1 MNAIFRWTRRWSA
14 LPATSPISS
23 SPSLQYL
30 SQDARIVQWSPC
42 FYILMSFFLYLLILI
57 RAGIVSC
64 VYVRVV
70 IIVVI
75 NDSSILTTGLNTTPE
90 YLQSAPH
97 NKTRNTRV
105 GGQQI
110 HTTKSEQIWTA
121 LVRSGKRSATIGTES
136 DPLSLCIWP
145 SPVCIPVLKPL
156 LAIQTRPPKKPT
168 NGKARSS
175 QSESNDRK

>member
-1 MNAIFRWTRRWSA
+1 MRYSGEREGDPPCLQPPQYHPP
-14 LPATSPISS
+14 LPP
-23 SPSLQYL
+23 QYL
-30 SQDARIVQWSPC
+30 SQDAKTVKSSPF
-42 FYILMSFFLYLLILI
+42 FYIVMSFFLYLLILI

-75 NDSSILTTGLNTTPE
+75 NDSSILTTGLNTTLE

-97 NKTRNTRV
+97 NKTRNTWV

-156 LAIQTRPPKKPT
+156 LAIQPRPPKKPT

>member
-1 MNAIFRWTRRWSA
+1 MNNECDIQVNAKVIRPA
-14 LPATSPISS
+14 CNLPNILLPL
-23 SPSLQYL
+23 PPQYL
-30 SQDARIVQWSPC
+30 SQDARIVKSSPC
-42 FYILMSFFLYLLILI
+42 FNILMSFFLYLLILI

-75 NDSSILTTGLNTTPE
+75 NDSSILTTGLNTTLE

-110 HTTKSEQIWTA
+110 QNEKWTNMNSPGPIRQTQCHDRNGVWSVVSLYMTQPSMYTCA
-121 LVRSGKRSATIGTES
+121 QAPIGYS
-136 DPLSLCIWP
+136 DPATKKADQWQGSLQPIW
-145 SPVCIPVLKPL
+145 
-156 LAIQTRPPKKPT
+156 
-168 NGKARSS
+168 
-175 QSESNDRK
+175 E

>member
-1 MNAIFRWTRRWSA
+1 MRYSGEREGDPPRLQPPQYPPPLPPNICPKMLELSTQVPA
-14 LPATSPISS
+14 LI
-23 SPSLQYL
+23 
-30 SQDARIVQWSPC
+30 
-42 FYILMSFFLYLLILI
+42 FLYILILI

-110 HTTKSEQIWTA
+110 HTTKNEQI
-121 LVRSGKRSATIGTES
+121 
-136 DPLSLCIWP
+136 
-145 SPVCIPVLKPL
+145 
-156 LAIQTRPPKKPT
+156 
-168 NGKARSS
+168 
-175 QSESNDRK
+175 

>member
-1 MNAIFRWTRRWSA
+1 MRYSGEREGDPPRLQPPQYHPP
-14 LPATSPISS
+14 LPP
-23 SPSLQYL
+23 QYL

-75 NDSSILTTGLNTTPE
+75 NDSSILTTGLNTTLE

-110 HTTKSEQIWTA
+110 HTTKNEQLWTT

>member
-1 MNAIFRWTRRWSA
+1 MRYSGEREGDPPCLQPPQYHP
-14 LPATSPISS
+14 LPSP
-23 SPSLQYL
+23 QY
-30 SQDARIVQWSPC
+30 ARIVNSSPC
-42 FYILMSFFLYLLILI
+42 FNIWMSFFLYLLILI